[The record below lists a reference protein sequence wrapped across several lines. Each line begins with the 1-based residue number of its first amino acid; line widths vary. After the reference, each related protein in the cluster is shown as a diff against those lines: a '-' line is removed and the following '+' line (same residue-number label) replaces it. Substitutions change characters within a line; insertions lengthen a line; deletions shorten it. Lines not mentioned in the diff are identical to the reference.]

1 LKTLKLKVFFEI
13 ISSNVPCES
22 LTYIEFQNKL
32 SIEFGEKYFVKNR
45 SPFTYLQVLLLTAQ
59 FEMAIEFLLKFD
71 SMIVH
76 GIHMA
81 IALFERGLLNLSNHQ
96 LFACGEPNEPKCL
109 RRINFACLIKM
120 YTRKFEVTDPREA
133 LQYYY
138 FLRNLS
144 NSVQLTTQS
153 GRQTKV
159 VSYFSQYVCELALE
173 TREFEL
179 FFGRLEKNA
188 IRRPG
193 VIDKFIGEKEAQAII
208 GLVAEE
214 IEHKGLVEE
223 SIKLYDL
230 CKEHQRVLEL
240 CNEQISH
247 VVTDVNAPNSAR
259 DRLKQMVFSIA
270 MRYKTEVHT
279 SLKPVKK
286 STISTFY
293 LLTDLMTFFDLYHSE
308 NWELAFDTLN
318 KLSVLPRTSINV
330 DSTVKEFNSYSE
342 EVKRIIFFNI
352 FLRSFVFLFIF

>member
-1 LKTLKLKVFFEI
+1 
-13 ISSNVPCES
+13 
-22 LTYIEFQNKL
+22 
-32 SIEFGEKYFVKNR
+32 
-45 SPFTYLQVLLLTAQ
+45 
-59 FEMAIEFLLKFD
+59 
-71 SMIVH
+71 
-76 GIHMA
+76 
-81 IALFERGLLNLSNHQ
+81 
-96 LFACGEPNEPKCL
+96 
-109 RRINFACLIKM
+109 
-120 YTRKFEVTDPREA
+120 
-133 LQYYY
+133 
-138 FLRNLS
+138 
-144 NSVQLTTQS
+144 
-153 GRQTKV
+153 
-159 VSYFSQYVCELALE
+159 
-173 TREFEL
+173 
-179 FFGRLEKNA
+179 
-188 IRRPG
+188 
-193 VIDKFIGEKEAQAII
+193 
-208 GLVAEE
+208 
-214 IEHKGLVEE
+214 
-223 SIKLYDL
+223 
-230 CKEHQRVLEL
+230 VLEL